1 MESEIIYMLTI
12 IGVVFAVNYA
22 LRALPFLLIIGRD
35 RALPPWVERF
45 GKLISPV
52 IIAGLVV
59 YSYVGLGWRSPWP
72 FIAGIVTIVL
82 QAWKRNPLASII
94 AGTVVYMC
102 LINCGCST
110 TRTIELDAKNPA
122 LEVKTDGIYFE
133 KERVEIKNVP
143 GMLEDAGIPKDQ
155 TIHILVDGNVLKD
168 LSEARTLMGYLAM
181 EGYTRPVLV
190 TKRHADSWVREKR

>member
-1 MESEIIYMLTI
+1 VESEILYMLTI

-72 FIAGIVTIVL
+72 FLAGIVTVAL
-82 QAWKRNPLASII
+82 HVWKRNPLASII

-102 LINCGCST
+102 LLNCGCTT
-110 TRTIELDAKNPA
+110 TRTIELDARNPA
-122 LEVKTDGIYFE
+122 IEIKTTGVYFE
-133 KERVEIKNVP
+133 KELVEVQDVP
-143 GMLEDAGIPKDQ
+143 DRLEDLGIPKDQ
-155 TIHILVDGNVLKD
+155 TIHILVNTEVLKD
-168 LSEARTLMGYLAM
+168 LSKARTLMGYLAKA
-181 EGYTRPVLV
+181 GYSRSVLV
-190 TKRHADSWVREKR
+190 TKRHADSRVKERR